1 MFMVKRQAN
10 SVTNC
15 NVQLPL
21 LPLGSDHWRAIFEHL
36 RLSPMQVE
44 VTTLLLRGAAR
55 KQIADAL
62 DIAEPTIKTYL
73 DRIYARTG
81 TTDPMQLA
89 MRVLAVSHEVKPDVE
104 CRPKG

>member
-1 MFMVKRQAN
+1 
-10 SVTNC
+10 
-15 NVQLPL
+15 
-21 LPLGSDHWRAIFEHL
+21 
-36 RLSPMQVE
+36 
-44 VTTLLLRGAAR
+44 LLLRGAAR
-55 KQIADAL
+55 KQIADKL
-62 DIAEPTIKTYL
+62 NIAEPTIKTYL